1 MVPSFVS
8 GWSKKMK
15 LLLISIFLVL
25 VSSSALSEVVRQTS
39 EDADILNP
47 DDELFYNVS
56 FGVSAFECMLG
67 AEIQKGSHSLGL
79 GVCGQVSYRYYSN
92 PFGDS
97 RLYGLY
103 AGHSSGYQQYES
115 KKEIDGVI
123 YEDKE
128 SMYAGFGA
136 GYRWQWLSS
145 WNVTTSLAIH
155 YMDEEYSNPGQPKK
169 KETSVILFP
178 GITAGYKF

>member
-1 MVPSFVS
+1 MKFLLVS
-8 GWSKKMK
+8 
-15 LLLISIFLVL
+15 LLLVFISSNVF
-25 VSSSALSEVVRQTS
+25 SEEIEKQS
-39 EDADILNP
+39 EKVNTINL

-67 AEIQKGSHSLGL
+67 VEIQKGSHSIGL
-79 GVCGQVSYRYYSN
+79 GGCRQVSYRYYSN
-92 PFGDS
+92 PYGDS
-97 RLYGLY
+97 LLYGIY
-103 AGHSSGYQQYES
+103 AGYRSGYQQYDT

-128 SMYAGFGA
+128 SIYSGLGI
-136 GYRWQWLSS
+136 GYRWQWLSG
-145 WNVTTSLAIH
+145 WNVTTSLAIN
-155 YMDEEYSNPGQPKK
+155 YMNNEYSNPGQPKK